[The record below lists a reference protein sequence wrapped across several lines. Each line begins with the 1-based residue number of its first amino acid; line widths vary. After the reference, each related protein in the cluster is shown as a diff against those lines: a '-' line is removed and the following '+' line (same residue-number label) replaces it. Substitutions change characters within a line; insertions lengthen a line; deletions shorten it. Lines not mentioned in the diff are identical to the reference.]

1 MTRRRAACLA
11 GSIAVLAGSIAVPA
25 LFAGSGGTPPAVSGP
40 LTVSP
45 NGPVCFKGPGSPIA
59 SCVFEYQLDP
69 SATSDP
75 SVAWHAFWTT
85 TTGPPARSGFCTIQ
99 TIQTLGWNGPAATRS
114 YPPSGSSGVA
124 AGGQARL
131 TVDAAGHATTPG
143 SLSQTAGWPAG
154 IVTVATYR
162 GALVVLWQGRTTRA
176 VPAILAA
183 EVANP
188 GTTRPFVL
196 PPQPSEV
203 GVPCAHLPPPGPGFL
218 ARVVPATVKFG
229 GTAWVQVRIPGTG
242 FRLAPP
248 SKGIRSISGTA
259 AIAYGSGGAATPF
272 GVTDRSAVPLKTRGG
287 GGLITPGRYVVRVT
301 LQGPTG
307 KRIYRLLFVVR

>member
-1 MTRRRAACLA
+1 MTPRRAACLA
-11 GSIAVLAGSIAVPA
+11 ATIAVLAGSVAAPI
-25 LFAGSGGTPPAVSGP
+25 LHAGSGPRPPTSSGP
-40 LTVSP
+40 LTPVP
-45 NGPVCFKGPGSPIA
+45 TGPVCFNGPGSPTP
-59 SCVFEYQLDP
+59 SCVFEYQLDAA
-69 SATSDP
+69 ATNDP

-85 TTGPPARSGFCTIQ
+85 ATGPTAKRGFCTIQ
-99 TIQTLGWNGPAATRS
+99 TIQTLGWSGPAATRS
-114 YPPSGSSGVA
+114 YPPTGSSGVA
-124 AGGQARL
+124 TGGRARL

-143 SLSQTAGWPAG
+143 TLSQAAGWPAG
-154 IVTVATYR
+154 VVTVATFR
-162 GALVVLWQGRTTRA
+162 SALVVLWQGRTTRA
-176 VPAILAA
+176 VPATLAA

-196 PPQPSEV
+196 PPQPTEI
-203 GVPCAHLPPPGPGFL
+203 GVPCAHLPPPGTGFL
-218 ARVVPATVKFG
+218 ARVVPSTVKFG

-272 GVTDRSAVPLKTRGG
+272 GVTDRSAVPLQTRGG

-301 LQGPTG
+301 LHGPTG
-307 KRIYRLLFVVR
+307 KRVYRLPFVVR